1 MPFAINSLTLR
12 TFEPN
17 NRKICTPEIKNT
29 PEINKHLLKTIAFPC
44 KQTIMKHDMN

>member
-17 NRKICTPEIKNT
+17 NRKIRTLEIKNT
-29 PEINKHLLKTIAFPC
+29 PEINKPLFEVIQFFSAF
-44 KQTIMKHDMN
+44 D